1 MQRRSSVVYLA
12 ALLERLHAGGAAR
25 SAFLAMRGE
34 LMRKRVRA
42 LRCVL
47 SQDIQVIL
55 VQLILAR
62 FEGSVELYISDLAVV
77 VFTGIKH
84 TADWFLASFREND
97 TASCVYFYL
106 LHWVCCGPKSLFLI
120 ALVQWAK
127 EQIESYA
134 EMFKKQ
140 VHGSDVAPQTVQGC
154 MEITRLQSKKVRA
167 PYCVR
172 SFIFHVYTVRQLLK
186 DNSLDFS
193 HLLEQLLALPTPR
206 VSPPS
211 FSRRDPALPSPQLIS
226 EAPSIL
232 DARPERPPR
241 NLPPRSRDRPA
252 SSVERERSIVDIP
265 RREGMF

>member
-1 MQRRSSVVYLA
+1 MVRDSFVFKRSCCDVFYSWTGESRLAKTPLLAPKLTPLSASLTSALLHTLSDPMQRRSSVVYLA

-167 PYCVR
+167 PYCEVIHFPCLYR
-172 SFIFHVYTVRQLLK
+172 STAFERQ
-186 DNSLDFS
+186 
-193 HLLEQLLALPTPR
+193 QPR
-206 VSPPS
+206 
-211 FSRRDPALPSPQLIS
+211 FFPSP
-226 EAPSIL
+226 
-232 DARPERPPR
+232 
-241 NLPPRSRDRPA
+241 
-252 SSVERERSIVDIP
+252 
-265 RREGMF
+265 